1 MAHVDQ
7 LQEEILDILDSEKI
21 GSLVTV
27 HDDKPY
33 ARYMTFTN
41 RGFTLYTM
49 TEDDSAKV
57 KDLEKNPYTHI
68 LFGYTHSEEDA
79 PYLEI
84 EGKITDF
91 KDDEIKVKI
100 TNFLRRLFFLDSSD
114 MVMLQIEPIR
124 IRLMNKK
131 GQPPQQLEF
140 PLS

>member
-68 LFGYTHSEEDA
+68 LFGYTHSGEEA

-91 KDDEIKVKI
+91 KEDELKVKLI
-100 TNFLRRLFFLDSSD
+100 NFFRRLFMKDSSD
-114 MVMLQIEPIR
+114 MVTLQIEPIR

>member
-1 MAHVDQ
+1 MNP

-21 GSLVTV
+21 GSMVTV
-27 HDDKPY
+27 LGDKPY

-100 TNFLRRLFFLDSSD
+100 TNFLRRIFTKDSSD
-114 MVMLQIEPIR
+114 MVTLQIEPIR

>member
-1 MAHVDQ
+1 VNP

-21 GSLVTV
+21 GSMVTV
-27 HDDKPY
+27 HGDKPY

-100 TNFLRRLFFLDSSD
+100 TNFLRRIFTKDSSD
-114 MVMLQIEPIR
+114 MVTLQIEPIR

>member
-1 MAHVDQ
+1 MGHVDQ
-7 LQEEILDILDSEKI
+7 LQEEILNILDSEKI

-27 HDDKPY
+27 HDNKPY

-68 LFGYTHSEEDA
+68 LFGYTHSEEEA

-84 EGKITDF
+84 EGKVTDF
-91 KDDEIKVKI
+91 KDDELKVKI
-100 TNFLRRLFFLDSSD
+100 TNFLRHIFMKDSSD
-114 MVMLQIEPIR
+114 MVTLQIEPIR

>member
-1 MAHVDQ
+1 MTRVNQ

-21 GSLVTV
+21 GSMVTV
-27 HDDKPY
+27 HDGKPY

-68 LFGYTHSEEDA
+68 LFGYTHSEEEA

-91 KDDEIKVKI
+91 KEDELKVKL
-100 TNFLRRLFFLDSSD
+100 TNFFRRLFMKGSSN
-114 MVMLQIEPIR
+114 MVTLQIEPIR

-131 GQPPQQLEF
+131 DEPPQQLEF

>member
-1 MAHVDQ
+1 MNP

-21 GSLVTV
+21 GSMVTV
-27 HDDKPY
+27 HGDKPY

-49 TEDDSAKV
+49 TEEDSAKV

-100 TNFLRRLFFLDSSD
+100 TNFLRRIFMKDSSD
-114 MVMLQIEPIR
+114 MVTLQIEPIR

>member
-7 LQEEILDILDSEKI
+7 LQEEILNILDSEKI

-68 LFGYTHSEEDA
+68 LFGYTHSEEEA

-84 EGKITDF
+84 EGKVTDF
-91 KDDEIKVKI
+91 KDDDLKMKI
-100 TNFLRRLFFLDSSD
+100 TNFFRHIFMNDSSD
-114 MVMLQIEPIR
+114 MVTLQIEPIR

-131 GQPPQQLEF
+131 GQPPQELEF

>member
-1 MAHVDQ
+1 MTRVNP

-21 GSLVTV
+21 GSMVTV
-27 HDDKPY
+27 HGDKPY

-100 TNFLRRLFFLDSSD
+100 TNFFRHLFMKDSGD
-114 MVMLQIEPIR
+114 MVTLQIEPIR

>member
-1 MAHVDQ
+1 VDQ

-100 TNFLRRLFFLDSSD
+100 TNFLRRIFTKDSSD
-114 MVMLQIEPIR
+114 MVTLQIEPIR

>member
-100 TNFLRRLFFLDSSD
+100 TNFLRRIFTKDSSD
-114 MVMLQIEPIR
+114 MVTLQIEPIR

>member
-1 MAHVDQ
+1 MDP
-7 LQEEILDILDSEKI
+7 LQEEILNILDTEKI

-27 HDDKPY
+27 HDNKPY

-41 RGFTLYTM
+41 RGFTLYTT

-68 LFGYTHSEEDA
+68 LFGYTHSDEDA

-84 EGKITDF
+84 EGKVTDF
-91 KDDEIKVKI
+91 KDDELKLKI
-100 TNFLRRLFFLDSSD
+100 TNFFRHIFMKDSSD
-114 MVMLQIEPIR
+114 WVTLQIEPIR

-131 GQPPQQLEF
+131 GQPPQELEF

>member
-1 MAHVDQ
+1 MDQ

-100 TNFLRRLFFLDSSD
+100 TNFLRRIFMKDSSD
-114 MVMLQIEPIR
+114 MVTLQIEPIR

>member
-1 MAHVDQ
+1 MTRVNQ
-7 LQEEILDILDSEKI
+7 LQEEILNILDSEKI
-21 GSLVTV
+21 GSMVTV
-27 HDDKPY
+27 HGDKPY

-57 KDLEKNPYTHI
+57 KDLENNPYTHI

-100 TNFLRRLFFLDSSD
+100 TNFLRRIFMKDSSH
-114 MVMLQIEPIR
+114 MVTLQIEPVR

>member
-1 MAHVDQ
+1 MTRVNP

-21 GSLVTV
+21 GSMVTV
-27 HDDKPY
+27 HGDKPY

-100 TNFLRRLFFLDSSD
+100 TNFLRRIFTKDSSD
-114 MVMLQIEPIR
+114 MVTLQIEPIR

>member
-1 MAHVDQ
+1 MTRVNP

-21 GSLVTV
+21 GSMVTV
-27 HDDKPY
+27 HGDKPY

-100 TNFLRRLFFLDSSD
+100 TNFLRRIFSKDSSD
-114 MVMLQIEPIR
+114 MVTLQIEPIR

>member
-1 MAHVDQ
+1 MDQ
-7 LQEEILDILDSEKI
+7 LKEEILNILDSEKI

-27 HDDKPY
+27 HDNKPY

-68 LFGYTHSEEDA
+68 LFGYTHSEEEA

-84 EGKITDF
+84 EGKVTDF
-91 KDDEIKVKI
+91 KDDELKVKI
-100 TNFLRRLFFLDSSD
+100 TNFFRHIFMKDSSH

-131 GQPPQQLEF
+131 GQPPQELEF

>member
-49 TEDDSAKV
+49 TEEDSAKV

-100 TNFLRRLFFLDSSD
+100 TNFLRRIFMKDSSH
-114 MVMLQIEPIR
+114 MVTLQIEPIR

>member
-7 LQEEILDILDSEKI
+7 LKEEILNILDSEKI

-27 HDDKPY
+27 HDNKPY

-68 LFGYTHSEEDA
+68 LFGYTHSEEEA

-84 EGKITDF
+84 EGKVTDF
-91 KDDEIKVKI
+91 KDDELKVKI
-100 TNFLRRLFFLDSSD
+100 TNFFRHIFMKDSSY

-131 GQPPQQLEF
+131 GQPPQELEF

>member
-1 MAHVDQ
+1 MTRVNQ
-7 LQEEILDILDSEKI
+7 LQEQILDILDSEKI

-68 LFGYTHSEEDA
+68 LFGYTHSEEEA

-84 EGKITDF
+84 EGKVTDF
-91 KDDEIKVKI
+91 KDDDLKMKI
-100 TNFLRRLFFLDSSD
+100 TNFFRHIFMKDSSD
-114 MVMLQIEPIR
+114 MVTLQIEPIR

>member
-1 MAHVDQ
+1 MAHVNQ
-7 LQEEILDILDSEKI
+7 LQEEILNILDSEKI

-68 LFGYTHSEEDA
+68 LFGYTHSEEEA

-84 EGKITDF
+84 EGKVTDF
-91 KDDEIKVKI
+91 KDDELKVKI
-100 TNFLRRLFFLDSSD
+100 TNFFRHIFMKDSSD
-114 MVMLQIEPIR
+114 WVMLQIEPIR

-131 GQPPQQLEF
+131 GQPPQELEF

>member
-49 TEDDSAKV
+49 TEEDSAKV

-100 TNFLRRLFFLDSSD
+100 TNFLRRIFTKDSSD
-114 MVMLQIEPIR
+114 MVTLQIEPIR

>member
-1 MAHVDQ
+1 MNP

-21 GSLVTV
+21 GSMVTV

-100 TNFLRRLFFLDSSD
+100 TNFLRRIFTKDSSD
-114 MVMLQIEPIR
+114 MVTLQIEPIR

>member
-7 LQEEILDILDSEKI
+7 LKEEILNILDSEKI

-27 HDDKPY
+27 HDNKPY

-68 LFGYTHSEEDA
+68 LFGYTHSEEEA

-84 EGKITDF
+84 EGKVTDF
-91 KDDEIKVKI
+91 KDDELKVKI
-100 TNFLRRLFFLDSSD
+100 TNFFRHIFMKDSSH

-131 GQPPQQLEF
+131 GQPPQELEF

>member
-1 MAHVDQ
+1 MNP

-21 GSLVTV
+21 GSMVTV
-27 HDDKPY
+27 HGDKPY

-100 TNFLRRLFFLDSSD
+100 TNFLRRIFTKDSSD
-114 MVMLQIEPIR
+114 MVTLQIEPIR

>member
-1 MAHVDQ
+1 MNQ

-21 GSLVTV
+21 GSMVTV

-100 TNFLRRLFFLDSSD
+100 TNFLRRIFMKDSSD
-114 MVMLQIEPIR
+114 MVTLQIEPIR

>member
-1 MAHVDQ
+1 MNP

-21 GSLVTV
+21 GSMVTV
-27 HDDKPY
+27 HGDKPY

-49 TEDDSAKV
+49 TEEDSAKV

-100 TNFLRRLFFLDSSD
+100 TNFLRRIFTKDSSD
-114 MVMLQIEPIR
+114 MVTLQIEPIR

>member
-1 MAHVDQ
+1 MISVNQ
-7 LQEEILDILDSEKI
+7 LQEDILNILDSEKI
-21 GSLVTV
+21 GSMVTV
-27 HDDKPY
+27 HGDKPY

-41 RGFTLYTM
+41 KGFTPYTL
-49 TEDDSAKV
+49 TEEDSAKV

-68 LFGYTHSEEDA
+68 LFGYTHSTEDA

-91 KDDEIKVKI
+91 KDDELKVKI
-100 TNFLRRLFFLDSSD
+100 TNFFRHLFKKDSSD
-114 MVMLQIEPIR
+114 FVTLQIEPIR

-131 GQPPQQLEF
+131 GQPPQELAF

>member
-1 MAHVDQ
+1 MAHVDP
-7 LQEEILDILDSEKI
+7 LQEEILNILDTEKI

-27 HDDKPY
+27 HDNKPY

-41 RGFTLYTM
+41 RGFTLYTT

-84 EGKITDF
+84 EGKVTDF
-91 KDDEIKVKI
+91 KDDELKLKI
-100 TNFLRRLFFLDSSD
+100 TNFFRHIFMKDSSD
-114 MVMLQIEPIR
+114 WVTLQIEPIR

-131 GQPPQQLEF
+131 GQPPQE
-140 PLS
+140 

>member
-1 MAHVDQ
+1 MDQ
-7 LQEEILDILDSEKI
+7 LQEEILNILDSEKI

-27 HDDKPY
+27 HDNKPY

-68 LFGYTHSEEDA
+68 LFGYTHSAEDA

-84 EGKITDF
+84 EGKVTDF
-91 KDDEIKVKI
+91 KDDELKVKI
-100 TNFLRRLFFLDSSD
+100 TNFFRHIFMKDSSD
-114 MVMLQIEPIR
+114 WVMLQIEPIR

-131 GQPPQQLEF
+131 GQPPQELEF

>member
-1 MAHVDQ
+1 MAHVDP
-7 LQEEILDILDSEKI
+7 LQEEILNILDTEKI

-27 HDDKPY
+27 HDNKPY

-41 RGFTLYTM
+41 RGFTLYTT

-84 EGKITDF
+84 EGKVTDF
-91 KDDEIKVKI
+91 KDDELKLKI
-100 TNFLRRLFFLDSSD
+100 TNFFRHIFMKDSSD
-114 MVMLQIEPIR
+114 WVTLQIEPIR

-131 GQPPQQLEF
+131 GQPPQELEF

>member
-1 MAHVDQ
+1 MAHVDP
-7 LQEEILDILDSEKI
+7 LQEEILNILDTEKI

-27 HDDKPY
+27 HDNKPY

-41 RGFTLYTM
+41 RGFTLYTT

-68 LFGYTHSEEDA
+68 LFGYTHSEEEA

-84 EGKITDF
+84 EGKVTDF
-91 KDDEIKVKI
+91 KDDELKLKI
-100 TNFLRRLFFLDSSD
+100 TNFFRHIFMKDSSD
-114 MVMLQIEPIR
+114 WVTLQIEPIR

-131 GQPPQQLEF
+131 GQPPQELEF

>member
-1 MAHVDQ
+1 MDQ

-100 TNFLRRLFFLDSSD
+100 TNFLRRIFTKDSSD
-114 MVMLQIEPIR
+114 MVTLQIEPIR